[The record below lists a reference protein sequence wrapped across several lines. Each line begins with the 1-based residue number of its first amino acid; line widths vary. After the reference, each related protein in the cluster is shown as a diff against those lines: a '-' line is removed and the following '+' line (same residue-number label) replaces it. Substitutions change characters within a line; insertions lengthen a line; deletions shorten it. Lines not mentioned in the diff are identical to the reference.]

1 MIDKIY
7 NKKSPRLSEL
17 FIYKIYSLKIKF
29 RKVIFELL
37 RFFRKLSNRK
47 VVF

>member
-7 NKKSPRLSEL
+7 NKESPRLSEL
-17 FIYKIYSLKIKF
+17 FIYKIYYFKF
-29 RKVIFELL
+29 KFPKVSFELL
-37 RFFRKLSNRK
+37 RFFLKLSNRK